1 MRRNNVTVLVVALIL
16 GGIAAVLTRNW
27 LITHGRSNAQ
37 GGAGTIVVAAAPLS
51 FGTQISPEN
60 VKEIPWSAT
69 ALPEGA
75 FATRQELLNGGRR
88 MALVSIALNEPV
100 LRGRIT
106 APGQRAA
113 LSSMLDP
120 GKRAVTVRVDDV
132 RGVAGFIQ
140 PGDRVDVVLIRTEA
154 ESKIKEGY
162 SDVILQYAK
171 VLAIDQI
178 TGERTEQPTIA
189 KAVTLEVSAEEAQKI
204 LLATNVGRL
213 TLILR
218 QPAEAKVDPVR
229 RVTENDLGGPAAVV
243 KPVAP
248 VAPPVHVVQA
258 PPPPPPPP
266 PKPALPRTKRIV
278 IWHGMKD
285 QAYERPIAQPESM
298 KDQTYETPVAQPEI
312 DRDRPNAIE
321 TDGSKPASALKVL
334 R

>member
-27 LITHGRSNAQ
+27 LITHGRSNAAQ
-37 GGAGTIVVAAAPLS
+37 GGAGMIVVAAAPLS
-51 FGTQISPEN
+51 FGTQITPEN

-75 FATRQELLNGGRR
+75 FA
-88 MALVSIALNEPV
+88 SIALNEPV

-154 ESKIKEGY
+154 ESKLKEGY
-162 SDVILQYAK
+162 SDVILQFAK

-189 KAVTLEVSAEEAQKI
+189 KAVTLEVSAEEAQKV

-218 QPAEAKVDPVR
+218 QPAEAKVDAVR
-229 RVTENDLGGPAAVV
+229 RVTENDLGGPAAAP

-248 VAPPVHVVQA
+248 VAPPLHVQA
-258 PPPPPPPP
+258 PPPPPPQP
-266 PKPALPRTKRIV
+266 PKPAPPRTRHIV

-285 QAYERPIAQPESM
+285 TSYERPIAHPESDGDEPSA
-298 KDQTYETPVAQPEI
+298 KESDDSRAAAATP
-312 DRDRPNAIE
+312 
-321 TDGSKPASALKVL
+321 KVPPKWNNFGGAKT
-334 R
+334 

>member
-1 MRRNNVTVLVVALIL
+1 MRRNNATVLVIALVL
-16 GGIAAVLTRNW
+16 GVIAAVLTRNW
-27 LITHGRSNAQ
+27 LVSHSRAKLAQ
-37 GGAGTIVVAAAPLS
+37 EAGTIVVAATPLG
-51 FGTQISPEN
+51 FGTQVTSEN
-60 VKEIPWSAT
+60 VKEIPWNAK

-75 FATRQELLNGGRR
+75 FATKQELLSGGRR
-88 MALVSIALNEPV
+88 MALVSIAPNEPV
-100 LRGRIT
+100 LRARVT

-154 ESKIKEGY
+154 ESKLKEGY

-178 TGERTEQPTIA
+178 TGERPEQPTIA
-189 KAVTLEVSAEEAQKI
+189 KAVTLEVSSEEAQKI

-213 TLILR
+213 TLMLR
-218 QPAEAKVDPVR
+218 QPAEANAEPVH
-229 RVTENDLGGPAAVV
+229 RVTENDLGGPP

-248 VAPPVHVVQA
+248 PPAPVVHVQV

-266 PKPALPRTKRIV
+266 PKPAAPVTKRIV

-285 QAYERPIAQPESM
+285 QAYDRPIEA
-298 KDQTYETPVAQPEI
+298 TVVAP
-312 DRDRPNAIE
+312 
-321 TDGSKPASALKVL
+321 KALPK
-334 R
+334 

>member
-1 MRRNNVTVLVVALIL
+1 MRRNNATVLVIALVL
-16 GGIAAVLTRNW
+16 GVIAAVLTRNW
-27 LITHGRSNAQ
+27 LVSHSRAKLAQ
-37 GGAGTIVVAAAPLS
+37 EAGTIVVAAVPLG
-51 FGTQISPEN
+51 FGSQLTPEN
-60 VKEIPWSAT
+60 VKENSWSANT
-69 ALPEGA
+69 LPEGA
-75 FATRQELLNGGRR
+75 FATKQELLSGGRR
-88 MALVSIALNEPV
+88 MALVSIAPNEPV
-100 LRGRIT
+100 LRARVT

-154 ESKIKEGY
+154 ESKLKEGY

-178 TGERTEQPTIA
+178 TGERPEQPTIA
-189 KAVTLEVSAEEAQKI
+189 KAVTLEVSSEEAQKI

-213 TLILR
+213 TLMLR
-218 QPAEAKVDPVR
+218 QPAEANAEPVH
-229 RVTENDLGGPAAVV
+229 RVTENDLGGPP

-248 VAPPVHVVQA
+248 PPAPAVHVQV

-266 PKPALPRTKRIV
+266 PKPAAPVTKRIV

-285 QAYERPIAQPESM
+285 QAYDRPIEA
-298 KDQTYETPVAQPEI
+298 TVVAP
-312 DRDRPNAIE
+312 
-321 TDGSKPASALKVL
+321 KALPK
-334 R
+334 

>member
-1 MRRNNVTVLVVALIL
+1 MRRNNATVLVIALVL
-16 GGIAAVLTRNW
+16 GVIAAVLTRNW
-27 LITHGRSNAQ
+27 LVSHSRAKLAQ
-37 GGAGTIVVAAAPLS
+37 EAGTIVVAAVPLG
-51 FGTQISPEN
+51 FGSQLTPEN
-60 VKEIPWSAT
+60 VKEIPWSAN

-75 FATRQELLNGGRR
+75 FATKQELLSGGRR
-88 MALVSIALNEPV
+88 MALVSIAPNEPV
-100 LRGRIT
+100 LRARVT

-154 ESKIKEGY
+154 ESKLKEGY

-178 TGERTEQPTIA
+178 TGERPEQPTIA
-189 KAVTLEVSAEEAQKI
+189 KAVTLEVSSEEAQKI

-213 TLILR
+213 TLMLR
-218 QPAEAKVDPVR
+218 QPAEANAEPVH
-229 RVTENDLGGPAAVV
+229 RVTENDLGGPP

-248 VAPPVHVVQA
+248 PPAPAVHVQV

-266 PKPALPRTKRIV
+266 PKPAAPVTKRIV

-285 QAYERPIAQPESM
+285 QAYDRPIEATAP
-298 KDQTYETPVAQPEI
+298 K
-312 DRDRPNAIE
+312 
-321 TDGSKPASALKVL
+321 ALPK
-334 R
+334 

>member
-1 MRRNNVTVLVVALIL
+1 MRRNNATVLVIALVL
-16 GGIAAVLTRNW
+16 GVIAAVLTRNW
-27 LITHGRSNAQ
+27 LVSHSRAKLAQ
-37 GGAGTIVVAAAPLS
+37 EAGTIVVAAAPLG
-51 FGTQISPEN
+51 FGTQVTSEN
-60 VKEIPWSAT
+60 VKEIPWNAN

-75 FATRQELLNGGRR
+75 FATKQELLSGGRR
-88 MALVSIALNEPV
+88 MALVSIAPNEPV
-100 LRGRIT
+100 LRARVT

-154 ESKIKEGY
+154 ESKLKEGY

-178 TGERTEQPTIA
+178 TGERPEQPTIA
-189 KAVTLEVSAEEAQKI
+189 KAVTLEVSSEEAQKI

-213 TLILR
+213 TLMLR
-218 QPAEAKVDPVR
+218 QPAEANAEPVH
-229 RVTENDLGGPAAVV
+229 RVTENDLGGPP

-248 VAPPVHVVQA
+248 PPAPVVHVQV

-266 PKPALPRTKRIV
+266 PKPAAPVTKRIV

-285 QAYERPIAQPESM
+285 QAYDRPIEA
-298 KDQTYETPVAQPEI
+298 TVVAP
-312 DRDRPNAIE
+312 R
-321 TDGSKPASALKVL
+321 ALPK
-334 R
+334 

>member
-1 MRRNNVTVLVVALIL
+1 MRRNNATVLVIALVL
-16 GGIAAVLTRNW
+16 GVIAAVLTRNW
-27 LITHGRSNAQ
+27 LVSHSRAKLAQ
-37 GGAGTIVVAAAPLS
+37 EAGTIVVAAAPLG
-51 FGTQISPEN
+51 FGSQVTPEN
-60 VKEIPWSAT
+60 VKEIPWSAN

-75 FATRQELLNGGRR
+75 FATKQELLSGGRR
-88 MALVSIALNEPV
+88 MALVSIAPNEPV
-100 LRGRIT
+100 LRARVT

-154 ESKIKEGY
+154 ESKLKEGY

-178 TGERTEQPTIA
+178 TGERPEQPTIA
-189 KAVTLEVSAEEAQKI
+189 KAVTLEVSSEEAQKI

-213 TLILR
+213 TLMLR
-218 QPAEAKVDPVR
+218 QPAEANAEPVH
-229 RVTENDLGGPAAVV
+229 RVTENDLGGPP
-243 KPVAP
+243 KQ
-248 VAPPVHVVQA
+248 VAPPPAPVVHVQV

-266 PKPALPRTKRIV
+266 PKPAAPVTKRIV

-285 QAYERPIAQPESM
+285 QAYDRPIEA
-298 KDQTYETPVAQPEI
+298 TVVAP
-312 DRDRPNAIE
+312 
-321 TDGSKPASALKVL
+321 KALPK
-334 R
+334 

>member
-1 MRRNNVTVLVVALIL
+1 MRRNNATVLVIALVL
-16 GGIAAVLTRNW
+16 GVIAAVLTRNW
-27 LITHGRSNAQ
+27 LVSHSRGKLAQ
-37 GGAGTIVVAAAPLS
+37 EAGTIVVAAAPLG
-51 FGTQISPEN
+51 FGSQVTPEN
-60 VKEIPWSAT
+60 VKEIPWSAN

-75 FATRQELLNGGRR
+75 FATKQELLSGGRR
-88 MALVSIALNEPV
+88 MALVSIAPNEPV
-100 LRGRIT
+100 LRARVT

-154 ESKIKEGY
+154 ESKLKEGY

-178 TGERTEQPTIA
+178 TGERPEQPTIA
-189 KAVTLEVSAEEAQKI
+189 KAVTLEVSSEEAQKI

-213 TLILR
+213 TLMLR
-218 QPAEAKVDPVR
+218 QPAEANAEPVH
-229 RVTENDLGGPAAVV
+229 RVTENDLGGPP

-248 VAPPVHVVQA
+248 PPAPVVHVQV

-266 PKPALPRTKRIV
+266 PKPAAPVTKRIV
-278 IWHGMKD
+278 IWHGLKD
-285 QAYERPIAQPESM
+285 QAYDRPIEA
-298 KDQTYETPVAQPEI
+298 TVVAP
-312 DRDRPNAIE
+312 
-321 TDGSKPASALKVL
+321 KALPK
-334 R
+334 

>member
-1 MRRNNVTVLVVALIL
+1 MRRNNATVLVIALVL
-16 GGIAAVLTRNW
+16 GVIAAVLTRNW
-27 LITHGRSNAQ
+27 LVSHSRAKLAQ
-37 GGAGTIVVAAAPLS
+37 EAGTIVVAAVPLG
-51 FGTQISPEN
+51 FGSQLTPEN
-60 VKEIPWSAT
+60 VKEIPWSAN

-75 FATRQELLNGGRR
+75 FATKQELLSGGRR
-88 MALVSIALNEPV
+88 MALVSIAPNEPV
-100 LRGRIT
+100 LRARVT

-154 ESKIKEGY
+154 ESKLKEGY
-162 SDVILQYAK
+162 SDVILQYVK

-178 TGERTEQPTIA
+178 TGERPEQPTIA
-189 KAVTLEVSAEEAQKI
+189 KAVTLEVSSEEAQKI

-213 TLILR
+213 TLMLR
-218 QPAEAKVDPVR
+218 QPAEANAEPVH
-229 RVTENDLGGPAAVV
+229 RVTENDLGGPP

-248 VAPPVHVVQA
+248 PPAPVVHVQV

-266 PKPALPRTKRIV
+266 PKPAAPVTKRIV

-285 QAYERPIAQPESM
+285 QAYDRPIEA
-298 KDQTYETPVAQPEI
+298 TVVAP
-312 DRDRPNAIE
+312 
-321 TDGSKPASALKVL
+321 KALPK
-334 R
+334 

>member
-1 MRRNNVTVLVVALIL
+1 MRRNNATVLVIALVL
-16 GGIAAVLTRNW
+16 GVIAAVLTRNW
-27 LITHGRSNAQ
+27 LVSHSRAKLAQ
-37 GGAGTIVVAAAPLS
+37 EAGTIVVAAVPLG
-51 FGTQISPEN
+51 FGSQLTPEN
-60 VKEIPWSAT
+60 VKEIPWSAN

-75 FATRQELLNGGRR
+75 FATKQELLSGGRR
-88 MALVSIALNEPV
+88 MALVSIAPNEPV
-100 LRGRIT
+100 LRARVT

-154 ESKIKEGY
+154 ESKLKEGY

-178 TGERTEQPTIA
+178 TGERPEQPTIA
-189 KAVTLEVSAEEAQKI
+189 KAVTLEVSSEEAQKI

-213 TLILR
+213 TLMLR
-218 QPAEAKVDPVR
+218 QPAEANAEPVH
-229 RVTENDLGGPAAVV
+229 RVTENDLGGPP
-243 KPVAP
+243 KPVPPPPAP
-248 VAPPVHVVQA
+248 VVHVQVPP

-266 PKPALPRTKRIV
+266 PKPAAPVTKRIV

-285 QAYERPIAQPESM
+285 QAYDRPIEA
-298 KDQTYETPVAQPEI
+298 TVVAP
-312 DRDRPNAIE
+312 
-321 TDGSKPASALKVL
+321 KALPK
-334 R
+334 

>member
-1 MRRNNVTVLVVALIL
+1 MRRNNLTVLVLALIL

-27 LITHGRSNAQ
+27 LINHGRSNAAQ
-37 GGAGTIVVAAAPLS
+37 TAGTIVVAAAPLS
-51 FGTQISPEN
+51 FGTQITAEN
-60 VKEIPWSAT
+60 VKEIPWNAA

-75 FATRQELLNGGRR
+75 FATKQEMLDGGRR

-229 RVTENDLGGPAAVV
+229 RVTENDLGGPAAVP
-243 KPVAP
+243 KPVVP
-248 VAPPVHVVQA
+248 IAPPVQVQA

-266 PKPALPRTKRIV
+266 KPAPPRTRHIV

-285 QAYERPIAQPESM
+285 TAYERPIAHPESDGDEPSA
-298 KDQTYETPVAQPEI
+298 KESDDNRAAAATP
-312 DRDRPNAIE
+312 
-321 TDGSKPASALKVL
+321 KPKWNSFGGAKTTN
-334 R
+334 

>member
-1 MRRNNVTVLVVALIL
+1 MRRNNATVLVIALVL
-16 GGIAAVLTRNW
+16 GVIAAVLTRNW
-27 LITHGRSNAQ
+27 LVSHSRAKLAQ
-37 GGAGTIVVAAAPLS
+37 EAGTIVVAAAPLG
-51 FGTQISPEN
+51 FGSQVTPEN
-60 VKEIPWSAT
+60 VKEIPWSAN

-75 FATRQELLNGGRR
+75 FATKQELLSGGRR
-88 MALVSIALNEPV
+88 MALVSIAPNEPV
-100 LRGRIT
+100 LRARVT

-154 ESKIKEGY
+154 ESKLKEGY

-178 TGERTEQPTIA
+178 TGERPEQPTIA
-189 KAVTLEVSAEEAQKI
+189 KAVTLEVSSEEAQKI

-213 TLILR
+213 TLMLR
-218 QPAEAKVDPVR
+218 QPAEANAEPVH
-229 RVTENDLGGPAAVV
+229 RVTENDLGGPP

-248 VAPPVHVVQA
+248 PPAPAVHVQA

-266 PKPALPRTKRIV
+266 PKPAAPVTKRIV

-285 QAYERPIAQPESM
+285 QAYDRPIEA
-298 KDQTYETPVAQPEI
+298 TVVAP
-312 DRDRPNAIE
+312 
-321 TDGSKPASALKVL
+321 KALPK
-334 R
+334 

>member
-1 MRRNNVTVLVVALIL
+1 MRRNNATVLVIALVL
-16 GGIAAVLTRNW
+16 GVIAAVLTRNW
-27 LITHGRSNAQ
+27 LVSHSRAKLAQ
-37 GGAGTIVVAAAPLS
+37 EAGTIVVAAVPLG
-51 FGTQISPEN
+51 FGSQLTPEN
-60 VKEIPWSAT
+60 VKENSWSANT
-69 ALPEGA
+69 LPEGA
-75 FATRQELLNGGRR
+75 FATKQELLSGGRR
-88 MALVSIALNEPV
+88 MALVSIAPNEPV
-100 LRGRIT
+100 LRARVT

-154 ESKIKEGY
+154 ESKLKEGY

-178 TGERTEQPTIA
+178 TGERPEQPTIA

-213 TLILR
+213 TLMLR
-218 QPAEAKVDPVR
+218 QPAEANAEPVH
-229 RVTENDLGGPAAVV
+229 RVTENDLGGPP
-243 KPVAP
+243 KQ
-248 VAPPVHVVQA
+248 VAPPPAPAVHVQV

-266 PKPALPRTKRIV
+266 PKPAAPVTKRIV

-285 QAYERPIAQPESM
+285 QAYDRPIEGTVMAP
-298 KDQTYETPVAQPEI
+298 K
-312 DRDRPNAIE
+312 
-321 TDGSKPASALKVL
+321 ALPK
-334 R
+334 